1 MGAGAVLLQPDD
13 LGVDRQVCFFSK
25 KFNKHQL
32 NYSVIEKETLAL
44 ILSLQHFSVYVSSVP
59 VVVFTDHN
67 PLTFLSSLQCPNQR
81 LIHWALML
89 QSYNLDIRH
98 IKGRDNVVVD
108 ALSRAPGE

>member
-1 MGAGAVLLQPDD
+1 MFVF
-13 LGVDRQVCFFSK
+13 LG

-44 ILSLQHFSVYVSSVP
+44 ILALQHFSVYVSCMP

-81 LIHWALML
+81 LIRWALLL
-89 QSYNLDIRH
+89 QSYSLDIRH
-98 IKGRDNVVVD
+98 IRGRDNVVVD
-108 ALSRAPGE
+108 ALSRAPDR